1 MSAARNE
8 QTIAESCSV
17 SGRGYW
23 TGKYVSVRMS
33 PAPAGVG
40 IRLIRSDLP
49 DQPYCLA
56 NAANRRETPLRTIL
70 QRGAARF
77 EMVEH
82 LMAALFALEIDNC
95 YVSID
100 GEEFPGLDGSSLP
113 FFRALA
119 EVGQTVQ
126 EVAKPRLVIQ
136 QSVRLEAGDRWIQAD
151 PLPDD
156 LKESGTRFE
165 YRLSFDHDCPI
176 QAQTFSFCCSPDS
189 FGQEVAGARTFVTQS
204 QAEAL
209 RAQGV
214 AGHVTNQDLLVFG
227 DDGPIGNTLRYVHE
241 CSRHKTLDLIGD
253 IALAGCDIVGSIVS
267 YRGGHTLNGRMA
279 ERLAAIATNQIQASN
294 DEDDQH
300 GSSSQSQAA

>member
-1 MSAARNE
+1 
-8 QTIAESCSV
+8 
-17 SGRGYW
+17 
-23 TGKYVSVRMS
+23 MS

-49 DQPYCLA
+49 DQPYCRA
-56 NAANRRETPLRTIL
+56 DATNRRETPLRTIL
-70 QRGAARF
+70 QRDEARF

-82 LMAALFALEIDNC
+82 LMAALFALKIDNC

-100 GEEFPGLDGSSLP
+100 GEEFPGLDGSSRP
-113 FFRALA
+113 FFDALA
-119 EVGQTVQ
+119 EVGQSVQ
-126 EVAKPRLVIQ
+126 ESFKPRLVIKE
-136 QSVRLEAGDRWIQAD
+136 SVRLEAGDRWIQVD
-151 PLPDD
+151 PLREDQ
-156 LKESGTRFE
+156 ENRGTRFE

-176 QAQTFSFCCSPDS
+176 AAQTFSFCCTPDS
-189 FGQEVAGARTFVTQS
+189 FGQEVAGARTFVTRS

-227 DDGPIGNTLRYVHE
+227 EDGPIDNTLRYKHE

-279 ERLAAIATNQIQASN
+279 ERLATIASNQIQARK
-294 DEDDQH
+294 DEDNQTDA
-300 GSSSQSQAA
+300 SSHRRAA